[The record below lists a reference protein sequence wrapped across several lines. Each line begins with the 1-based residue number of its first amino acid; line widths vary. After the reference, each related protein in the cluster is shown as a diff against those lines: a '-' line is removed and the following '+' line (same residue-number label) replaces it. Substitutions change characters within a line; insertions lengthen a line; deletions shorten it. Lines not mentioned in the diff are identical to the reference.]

1 MKRWGTSSCKLLL
14 FFLEITTL
22 GFSLPL
28 SHFNVNTTNNGVF
41 FLNIM
46 SGEANLQLYFPRALK
61 VRERET
67 IF

>member
-28 SHFNVNTTNNGVF
+28 SHFNVNTTNIGVF
-41 FLNIM
+41 F
-46 SGEANLQLYFPRALK
+46 
-61 VRERET
+61 
-67 IF
+67 